1 MPKDR
6 NQIILCGTS
15 LLSYALIESLIV
27 IRSLRELLM
36 GHYVNI
42 MTIFVLFVLDEGKE
56 TSTLLIETCYTA
68 VSPQHKARI
77 K

>member
-1 MPKDR
+1 
-6 NQIILCGTS
+6 
-15 LLSYALIESLIV
+15 
-27 IRSLRELLM
+27 M

-56 TSTLLIETCYTA
+56 TSTLLIETWYTA